1 MDLQD
6 MHATVAEDV
15 TVGATDHVTED
26 VKQPSTSKMTKEE
39 VQALSDSELLQMV
52 QKALGHTGKDFT
64 EFMHCD
70 FSYTYLTGL
79 LRDRGYENGWHKTS
93 EGTPPTLK
101 PSTIL
106 MRKTDNPT
114 IRKSFVIEA
123 DIANRWKQFNENV
136 PFPSVTLGCAL
147 QRFMDDY
154 ASGLI
159 KFELKI

>member
-1 MDLQD
+1 MDLQN
-6 MHATVAEDV
+6 MHAPVAESV
-15 TVGATDHVTED
+15 SVSATDHVTEG
-26 VKQPSTSKMTKEE
+26 VKQPSTPKMTKDE

-79 LRDRGYENGWHKTS
+79 LRERGYENGWHKTS
-93 EGTPPTLK
+93 EGAPPTLK
-101 PSTIL
+101 PTIVL
-106 MRKTDNPT
+106 MEKTGNPT
-114 IRKSFVIEA
+114 TRKSFVMEE

-159 KFELKI
+159 RFELKI